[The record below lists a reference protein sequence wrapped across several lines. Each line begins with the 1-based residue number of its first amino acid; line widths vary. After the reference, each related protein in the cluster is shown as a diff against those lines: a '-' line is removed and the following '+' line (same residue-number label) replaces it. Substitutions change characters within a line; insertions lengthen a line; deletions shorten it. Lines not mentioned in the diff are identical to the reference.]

1 MKALPLKE
9 FPNYLQRLD
18 EDNLELHL
26 VTRTALKL
34 IVMLFVRTRELIEAK
49 WEEIDLESAT
59 WRIPAERMKLRVEHL
74 VPLPNQALLL
84 LQDLQKI
91 TGESEFVFPGDRNTK
106 QPMSNNTLLY
116 GGIYRMGLRSR
127 ATIHGFRS
135 LASSILNESGK
146 WNPDA
151 IERQL
156 AHSEKDQVRAAYNRA
171 NYLDERRRMMQWYA
185 DYLDELRL
193 KGK

>member
-1 MKALPLKE
+1 
-9 FPNYLQRLD
+9 
-18 EDNLELHL
+18 
-26 VTRTALKL
+26 
-34 IVMLFVRTRELIEAK
+34 MLFVRTNELIGAR
-49 WEEIDLESAT
+49 WEEIDFENST

-74 VPLPNQALLL
+74 VPLPKQALFL
-84 LQDLQKI
+84 LQDLKII
-91 TGESEFVFPGDRNTK
+91 TGDSEFVFPGDRNPK

-116 GGIYRMGLRSR
+116 GGIYRMGYRSR

-171 NYLDERRRMMQWYA
+171 KYLDERRMMMQWYA
-185 DYLDELRL
+185 DHLDKL
-193 KGK
+193 KLKAK